1 MNDRRSLNNSM
12 NHMDRSRTQSPVK
25 FNKYN
30 NQQDAFMFF
39 RKQRVP
45 VLDPYD
51 QFRSKDHFVKAYM
64 EDHFKNINFKIQNK
78 ASGKDKEGTLRPSDW
93 GSINTKAS
101 DNSMFLITST
111 KSGVIY
117 LTKLMMSGCAPDCI
131 LKTAIKPGSW
141 RSTDFWKKLN
151 SMEEERDNP
160 QEYEIMYKE
169 LKQEFPNEYEAYLKA
184 DSWLK
189 KTIEDNNVHSKFIID
204 DGEFDVE
211 LDWVDQCNTLIV
223 DFDKGFVGEV

>member
-1 MNDRRSLNNSM
+1 
-12 NHMDRSRTQSPVK
+12 
-25 FNKYN
+25 
-30 NQQDAFMFF
+30 
-39 RKQRVP
+39 
-45 VLDPYD
+45 
-51 QFRSKDHFVKAYM
+51 
-64 EDHFKNINFKIQNK
+64 
-78 ASGKDKEGTLRPSDW
+78 
-93 GSINTKAS
+93 
-101 DNSMFLITST
+101 
-111 KSGVIY
+111 
-117 LTKLMMSGCAPDCI
+117 
-131 LKTAIKPGSW
+131 
-141 RSTDFWKKLN
+141 
-151 SMEEERDNP
+151 MEEERDNP